1 MTETVETVDVQGTA
15 IGVGTVI
22 AMACLVYGTVVSQT
36 IVGIDTT
43 TLAMWVFAATFL
55 AVGTLHAAYGH
66 GNLAWGHGGAAAGW
80 LFILLGT
87 SGFQIGVGLL
97 LLVLSGAY
105 IVLVTLRLRR
115 GGAETQA

>member
-1 MTETVETVDVQGTA
+1 MGETVETVDVQGTA

-22 AMACLVYGTVVSQT
+22 AMACLVYGTVISQT

-43 TLAMWVFAATFL
+43 AVAMWVFAATFL

-87 SGFQIGVGLL
+87 TGLQVGIGLILL
-97 LLVLSGAY
+97 LLSGAY
-105 IVLVTLRLRR
+105 IVLVTLRFRR
-115 GGAETQA
+115 DGAATPT